1 MQDNYGN
8 KHTFRIRNTH
18 CFCTATMVMRTR
30 LYVTLYV
37 HCLSYLYNAIRKN
50 KMLVL
55 YSGKVIKRKN
65 GSADSTVNLVKLA
78 HVWTWNKKL
87 IFTFTG
93 ATWRILIGCQWN
105 GKGLTYCTTVWH
117 TVLLSD
123 ILYYCLTYCT
133 TAWHTVLL
141 PDILYY
147 CLTYCTTVWHTV
159 LLSDI
164 LYYCL
169 TYCTTVWHT
178 VLLFDIL
185 YYCLTYC
192 TTVWHTVLLSDILYY
207 CLTYCTT
214 VWHSVLLFY
223 ILYYCFT

>member
-117 TVLLSD
+117 TVLM
-123 ILYYCLTYCT
+123 
-133 TAWHTVLL
+133 
-141 PDILYY
+141 
-147 CLTYCTTVWHTV
+147 
-159 LLSDI
+159 
-164 LYYCL
+164 
-169 TYCTTVWHT
+169 
-178 VLLFDIL
+178 FDIL
-185 YYCLTYC
+185 YYCF
-192 TTVWHTVLLSDILYY
+192 
-207 CLTYCTT
+207 TYCTT
-214 VWHSVLLFY
+214 VWHSVLLFD
-223 ILYYCFT
+223 ILYYCLTPVAKWGVYLLSVTKVTIYKAANQITAQKHYNSFFIPRRYQSNYFKRLGSEKES